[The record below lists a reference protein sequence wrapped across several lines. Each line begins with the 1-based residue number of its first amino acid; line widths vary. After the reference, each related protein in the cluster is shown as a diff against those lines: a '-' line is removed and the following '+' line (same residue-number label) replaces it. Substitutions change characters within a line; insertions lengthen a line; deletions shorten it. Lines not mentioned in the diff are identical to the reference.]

1 MSFFDDLISSSK
13 GPGVIGTVMALVVL
27 SGFVLLYFLVFD
39 GSLQGGGLKIESVIR
54 DQAVEIAGLQD
65 RLNGKTK
72 EISVIPERQK
82 ILSELEQVTG
92 KTRLDKST
100 AEELGRVISKV
111 KTEIVETGKNFEVYQ
126 QAFHVQIRGEATGT
140 KYPELKTV
148 SGKTYKDV
156 TITRVDAIGMAFTH
170 LDGTSRVDFA
180 DLPIDLQEHFQYNP
194 KEKELARKAE
204 DTVAG
209 KHLEEVESAL
219 TKSRQEADK
228 EQSAYNDKSEAAI
241 AILRARVTDL
251 DQQIA
256 SVQREYDNEKSR
268 VKGSGGILNS
278 ALYQKKLG
286 NLQSARAAALAQMQ
300 EASATIKR

>member
-39 GSLQGGGLKIESVIR
+39 SSLQGGGVKIETVIR

-65 RLNGKTK
+65 RVNGKTQ
-72 EISVIPERQK
+72 ETSVIPERQK

-92 KTRLDKST
+92 KTRLDKNT
-100 AEELGRVISKV
+100 AEELVRVISQV
-111 KTEIVETGKNFEVYQ
+111 KTEIVKTGGNFEAYQ
-126 QAFHVQIRGEATGT
+126 QAFHLQIRGEATGS

-170 LDGTSRVDFA
+170 QDGTSRVDFA
-180 DLPIDLQEHFQYNP
+180 DLPIELQEHFQYNP
-194 KEKELARKAE
+194 KEKELARRAE
-204 DTVAG
+204 DNVAG

-228 EQSAYNDKSEAAI
+228 EQTIGNDKSEAAI

-256 SVQREYDNEKSR
+256 TVQREYDSEKSR

-286 NLQSARAAALAQMQ
+286 NLQSARAAAFAQMQ
-300 EASATIKR
+300 EASAAIKR